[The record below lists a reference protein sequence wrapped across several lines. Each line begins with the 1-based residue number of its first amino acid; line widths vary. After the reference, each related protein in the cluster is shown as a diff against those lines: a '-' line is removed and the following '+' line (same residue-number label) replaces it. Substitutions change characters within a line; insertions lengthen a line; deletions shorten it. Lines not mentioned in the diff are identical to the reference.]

1 MRKQLLFIL
10 LTGFALAT
18 GLKAQDEKPKIAMLK
33 FTYDKNNG
41 NAEHYATTLQDK
53 VTEGFVKSKRFE
65 VIERNQMDQLIGEMK
80 TQEVSSDSQ
89 IAKLGNTLGVQYVI
103 LGNVSNVSAG
113 DIKGSQQWDWNRRGS
128 WTYTGS
134 DVGFTAQVAV
144 ALRVVEVATGK
155 IKVVET
161 LQAKVGD
168 AGKVGAAMGALGG
181 GAGILAQGTAKATMA
196 KSPEEAISKAIEKLD
211 EDVTKFIDRNFPLY
225 VDILEA
231 TPSKKGDAIG
241 MMEINVGSEMGFEKG
256 DVLKV
261 VKVNQREI
269 KGRKTFSLDYL
280 GLIKIVQV
288 TGEITSKGEIIKGG
302 PEIKAAWD
310 ADKDKVRVLFDG
322 NKKN

>member
-1 MRKQLLFIL
+1 MYKQLLFGL
-10 LTGFALAT
+10 ALAAFCFS
-18 GLKAQDEKPKIAMLK
+18 GLQAQDDKTKIAMLK

-53 VTEGFVKSKRFE
+53 VVEGFVKSKRFE
-65 VIERNQMDQLIGEMK
+65 MIERNQLDQLMGEMK
-80 TQEVSSDSQ
+80 MQEVASDSQ
-89 IAKLGNTLGVQYVI
+89 VAKLGNTLGVQYVI

-113 DIKGSQQWDWNRRGS
+113 DIKGSQSWDWNRRSS

-161 LQAKVGD
+161 LQSKIGG
-168 AGKVGAAMGALGG
+168 AGQVGAAMGSLGNFG
-181 GAGILAQGTAKATMA
+181 RLAQAGAKAGMA
-196 KSPEEAISKAIEKLD
+196 KSPEEAVSKAIEKLD
-211 EDVTKFIDRNFPLY
+211 EEVMKFIDRNFPMY

-231 TPSKKGDAIG
+231 KPNKKGDGIG
-241 MMEINVGSEMGFEKG
+241 EMEIAVGSEMGFEKG

-269 KGRKTFSLDYL
+269 KGRKTFSLDFL
-280 GLIKIVQV
+280 GLVKILQV
-288 TGEITSKGEIIKGG
+288 TGELTSKCEIIKGG
-302 PEIKAAWD
+302 PEIKAAYD

-322 NKKN
+322 NKKL